1 MLNLLLYVISS
12 SKQYIQEETIRN
24 RQEERKVLNENEDS
38 LKGLLTKILNVYL
51 WLILYSF

>member
-12 SKQYIQEETIRN
+12 SNQYIQEETIRN